1 MFILRIEHPVPDYDR
16 WRTAFENDPLDRR
29 KSGVRRYRIL
39 RAVDEP
45 NLVFVDLELESRSEA
60 EAMLT
65 TLRTLWGR
73 VEGKVMTAP
82 KARIVEL
89 AETHEL

>member
-29 KSGVRRYRIL
+29 KAGVRRYRVL
-39 RAVDEP
+39 RAIDEP
-45 NLVFVDLELESRSEA
+45 NHVFVDLEFDTRPEA
-60 EAMLT
+60 EAMLAA
-65 TLRTLWGR
+65 LKTLWGR

-82 KARIVEL
+82 RSRIVEV
-89 AETHEL
+89 AETREL